1 MKFLI
6 INTDYP
12 DFLHWLYAQ
21 HPGLEDRSYK
31 EQLDARSESLFGVAD
46 FYSTNLI
53 QLGHEAKELHANNEW
68 IQRAWAREHRIMVD
82 EPLPAVREWR

>member
-46 FYSTNLI
+46 FYSSKLDSTWTRGERTSC
-53 QLGHEAKELHANNEW
+53 Q
-68 IQRAWAREHRIMVD
+68 
-82 EPLPAVREWR
+82 